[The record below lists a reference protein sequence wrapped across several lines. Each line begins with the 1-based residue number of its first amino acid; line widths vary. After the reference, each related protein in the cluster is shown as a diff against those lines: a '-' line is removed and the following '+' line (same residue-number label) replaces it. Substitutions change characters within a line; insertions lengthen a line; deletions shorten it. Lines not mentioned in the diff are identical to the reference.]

1 MWLGQPRGWQ
11 QLRQIYCGIRSIDGL
26 SGLSEVDTRVIRI
39 IRNRPEPRGIIPF
52 LTLSSPRVAT
62 CLTYYFL
69 CVGNRPLSHAH
80 ATFRL
85 ATLLHAYVIC
95 LGFSHIRMHVGERGP
110 LELSLWILSCLGAPL
125 TVVDSYILT
134 FGSSLA

>member
-1 MWLGQPRGWQ
+1 MWLGPLRGGNSYDRYILDSGVQ
-11 QLRQIYCGIRSIDGL
+11 IGYPDYLRWIPGL
-26 SGLSEVDTRVIRI
+26 SGLSGTAW
-39 IRNRPEPRGIIPF
+39 NPRDH
-52 LTLSSPRVAT
+52 SVSHAVVAT
-62 CLTYYFL
+62 CRTYYFL
-69 CVGNRPLSHAH
+69 RVGNMPPSHAH

-110 LELSLWILSCLGAPL
+110 LEFSLWILSCLGAPL
-125 TVVDSYILT
+125 TVVDSYILI

>member
-1 MWLGQPRGWQ
+1 MGYPDYPRRIPG
-11 QLRQIYCGIRSIDGL
+11 S
-26 SGLSEVDTRVIRI
+26 SGLPGTA
-39 IRNRPEPRGIIPF
+39 RNLRDH
-52 LTLSSPRVAT
+52 SVSHAVVAT
-62 CLTYYFL
+62 CRTYYFL
-69 CVGNRPLSHAH
+69 RVGNMPLSHAH

-95 LGFSHIRMHVGERGP
+95 LGFSHIRVHVGERGP

-125 TVVDSYILT
+125 TVVDSYILI